1 MILSDALIERVLNKA
16 LSGGADFAEIYIE
29 DALRA
34 DYTLKDSKP
43 SKAISGH
50 VCGAGVRVFFGH
62 ESIYSYTNDL
72 SEKSLLQT
80 AETVAKAVASQKNKV
95 TALMKS
101 VQNYSNNKLFPKQ
114 IEEKSFALMK
124 RADQAARAHSTN
136 VMQVIA
142 NVSQL
147 EKRVQVANS
156 KGVHSY
162 ENRHYANSAIQVIV
176 ASQGQQE
183 LGYER
188 AGGLSPYQFHE
199 QLDWEN
205 LALAATKS
213 ALKMV
218 NADFAPAGEMP
229 VVIDNG
235 FGGVIFHEACGH
247 GLETTS
253 VAKNASVFCGKMGQK
268 IANDCVTAIDDGTM
282 GEYYGS
288 LKMDDEGNPTKR
300 TVLIQNGVLNSYLVD
315 QLGGLKTGHEITGS
329 GRRQDYRFAPTS
341 RMRNTYIDKGTS
353 TLEEMIK
360 DVDYGIYAKKMGG
373 GSVTP
378 GTGEFNFSTQEAYI
392 IRNGKIEKPIKGA
405 SLIGTGIETIGRITK
420 VGNELKLAPGT
431 CGSVSGHI
439 PTTVGQ
445 PAVLVSKLVI
455 GGRS

>member
-29 DALRA
+29 DSLRA

-50 VCGAGVRVFFGH
+50 ICGAGVRVFFGH
-62 ESIYSYTNDL
+62 ESIYSYTNEL

-80 AETVAKAVASQKNKV
+80 AETVAKAVASEKNKV

-124 RADQAARAHSTN
+124 RADQAARAHSSN

-162 ENRHYANSAIQVIV
+162 ENRHYANSAVQVIV

-205 LALAATKS
+205 LALTATKS

-315 QLGGLKTGHEITGS
+315 QLGGLKTGYEITGS

-431 CGSVSGHI
+431 CGSVSGNI

>member
-50 VCGAGVRVFFGH
+50 LCGAGVRVFFGH

-72 SEKSLLQT
+72 SEKSLLLT

-95 TALMKS
+95 TAHMKPMQS
-101 VQNYSNNKLFPKQ
+101 FANNKLFPKH
-114 IEEKSFALMK
+114 IEEKSFALMM
-124 RADQAARAHSTN
+124 RADQAARSHSTD

-142 NVSQL
+142 NVSQV

-156 KGVHSY
+156 KGVHSF
-162 ENRHYANSAIQVIV
+162 ENRHYANSAVQVIV

-188 AGGLSPYQFHE
+188 AGGLSPYDYHE
-199 QLDWEN
+199 KLDWEN
-205 LALAATKS
+205 LALTATKS

-247 GLETTS
+247 GLETTA
-253 VAKNASVFCGKMGQK
+253 VAKNASVFCGKMGQR

-300 TVLIQNGVLNSYLVD
+300 TVLIQNGILNSYLVD
-315 QLGGLKTGHEITGS
+315 QLGGLKTGYEITGS
-329 GRRQDYRFAPTS
+329 GRRQDYRYAPTS

-378 GTGEFNFSTQEAYI
+378 GTGEFNFATQEAYI
-392 IRNGKIEKPIKGA
+392 IRNGKIDKPIKGA

-431 CGSVSGHI
+431 CGSVSGSI

>member
-1 MILSDALIERVLNKA
+1 MILNDALIERVLNKA

-34 DYTLKDSKP
+34 DYTLKDSKA

-50 VCGAGVRVFFGH
+50 QCGAGIRVFFGH
-62 ESIYSYTNDL
+62 EQIYSYTNDL

-95 TALMKS
+95 TALMNPAK
-101 VQNYSNNKLFPKQ
+101 NYSNTKIFPKH
-114 IEEKSFALMK
+114 IEEKSFALMM
-124 RADQAARAHSTN
+124 RADQAARSHSSD

-142 NVSQL
+142 NVSQV

-156 KGVHSY
+156 KGVHSF
-162 ENRHYANSAIQVIV
+162 ENRHYANSAVQVIV

-188 AGGLSPYQFHE
+188 AGGLSPYEFHE
-199 QLDWEN
+199 KLNWEE
-205 LALAATKS
+205 LAEKATKS

-218 NADFAPAGEMP
+218 HADFAPAGEMP

-247 GLETTS
+247 GLETTA
-253 VAKNASVFCGKMGQK
+253 VAKNASVFCGKMGQR

-300 TVLIQNGVLNSYLVD
+300 TVLIQNGILNSYLVD
-315 QLGGLKTGHEITGS
+315 QMGGLKTGYEITGS

-378 GTGEFNFSTQEAYI
+378 GTGEFNFATQEAYI
-392 IRNGKIEKPIKGA
+392 IRNGKIDKPIKGA

-431 CGSVSGHI
+431 CGSVSGSI

>member
-50 VCGAGVRVFFGH
+50 LCGAGIRVFFGH
-62 ESIYSYTNDL
+62 EQIYSYTNDL

-80 AETVAKAVASQKNKV
+80 AETVAKALAAKTTPV
-95 TALMKS
+95 TALMKGI
-101 VQNYSNNKLFPKQ
+101 QNFGNGKVFPKH

-124 RADQAARAHSTN
+124 RADHAARSHDSKI
-136 VMQVIA
+136 MQVIA
-142 NVSQL
+142 NVSQI

-156 KGVHSY
+156 KGTHAF
-162 ENRHYANSAIQVIV
+162 ENRHYANSSVQVIV

-183 LGYER
+183 VGFER
-188 AGGLSPYQFHE
+188 AGGLSSYEFHE
-199 QLDWEN
+199 KLNWED
-205 LALAATKS
+205 LALTASKT

-218 NADFAPAGEMP
+218 NAEFAPAGEMP

-268 IANDCVTAIDDGTM
+268 IAHECVTAIDDGTM
-282 GEYYGS
+282 GDYYGS
-288 LKMDDEGNPTKR
+288 LKMDDEGNTTKK
-300 TVLIQNGVLNSYLVD
+300 TVLIKDGVLNSYIVD
-315 QLGGLKTGHEITGS
+315 HLGSLKTGFEITGS

-341 RMRNTYIDKGTS
+341 RMRNTYIDKGNS

-360 DVDYGIYAKKMGG
+360 DIDYGIYAKKMGG

-378 GTGEFNFSTQEAYI
+378 GTGEFNFATQEAYLV
-392 IRNGKIEKPIKGA
+392 RNGKIEKPIKGA
-405 SLIGTGIETIGRITK
+405 SLIGTGIETLSRITK

-431 CGSVSGHI
+431 CGSVSGLI

-445 PAVLVSKLVI
+445 PAVLVSKLVV